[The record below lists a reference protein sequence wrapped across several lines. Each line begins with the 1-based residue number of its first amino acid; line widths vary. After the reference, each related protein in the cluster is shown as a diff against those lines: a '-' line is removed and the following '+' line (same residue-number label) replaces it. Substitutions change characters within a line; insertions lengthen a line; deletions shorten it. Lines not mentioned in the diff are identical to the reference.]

1 MGVVSLLKSA
11 DPTRVGG
18 VVPLAGVGYGVGVDK
33 RLVGD
38 DRGKLLIADHTCP
51 TPPALA
57 YVTLWR
63 FLLEIWGTPSTSAG
77 V

>member
-1 MGVVSLLKSA
+1 MGVVSPLKSA

-38 DRGKLLIADHTCP
+38 DRGKLLIADHTYPSGAGLCD
-51 TPPALA
+51 AL
-57 YVTLWR
+57 V
-63 FLLEIWGTPSTSAG
+63 LLTGDLGHPLH
-77 V
+77 